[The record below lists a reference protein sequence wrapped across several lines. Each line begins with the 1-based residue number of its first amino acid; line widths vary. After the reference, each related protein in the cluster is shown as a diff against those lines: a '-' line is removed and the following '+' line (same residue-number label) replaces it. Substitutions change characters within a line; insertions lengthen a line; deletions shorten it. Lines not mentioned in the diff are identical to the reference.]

1 MLSLRIFRA
10 GHLPAT
16 SIDGSQSDPYVLI
29 YCNNKQY
36 RTLTKWG
43 TLHPRYDESFE
54 IDVTNPAATV
64 KLEVRD
70 FPKLPIPMNKGTYL
84 GQLTLTLGHFADG
97 WPVRKVYQL
106 RGFDKLTGMD
116 KIEKFDRGEK
126 LLILTP
132 PLPLPAF
139 PY

>member
-1 MLSLRIFRA
+1 MYIPSIYLINPTYLSNLLSNLLI
-10 GHLPAT
+10 HTLCLSNQSNLL
-16 SIDGSQSDPYVLI
+16 SIQPIES
-29 YCNNKQY
+29 
-36 RTLTKWG
+36 TLST
-43 TLHPRYDESFE
+43 TFHESSFE

-106 RGFDKLTGMD
+106 RGFDKITGMD
-116 KIEKFDRGEK
+116 KIEKFDRGEGMRVS
-126 LLILTP
+126 LLW
-132 PLPLPAF
+132 
-139 PY
+139 